1 MGSSI
6 TSKGQVTI
14 PKDIRD
20 RLKLQTGDK
29 VEFVVDEEGRV
40 ELVPITASVTRL
52 KGMLPKPK
60 RTVTLEAMDTA
71 IRARAGRT

>member
-40 ELVPITASVTRL
+40 ELVPVTASVTRL

-60 RTVTLEAMDTA
+60 RAVTLEAMDMA
-71 IRARAGRT
+71 IRARAART